1 MANTKSAA
9 KRSRQAPVRT
19 ARNKAVKTGLKNRLK
34 EFKAA
39 VAAGKAE
46 DIKQKAQAV
55 VSAYDKAAKS
65 GVIHQNKADRHKGS
79 INRAVVGVK

>member
-19 ARNKAVKTGLKNRLK
+19 ARNRSIKTGLKNRLK

-39 VAAGKAE
+39 LGAGKQE
-46 DIKQKAQAV
+46 DIKEKAQAV
-55 VSAYDKAAKS
+55 VSAYDKAAKT

-79 INRAVVGVK
+79 INKALVAQK